1 MRSNFTSSVKLFKK
15 PGNGQVKET
24 INQDQPGRVKWK
36 ASYWPAQFYQTEAHV
51 SILPG
56 EQVQVV
62 GRQGITLLVMPE
74 KN

>member
-1 MRSNFTSSVKLFKK
+1 MRSNSTSSVKLFKK
-15 PGNGQVKET
+15 PDYGQVKET
-24 INQDQPGRVKWK
+24 INQARPGRVKWK
-36 ASYWPAQFYQTEAHV
+36 SSYWPAQFYQTEAHV

-62 GRQGITLLVMPE
+62 GRQGITLLVVPE